1 MCFSYFPHG
10 KCVKSPYSNHVS
22 EILATW
28 KVCSNHRQLQV
39 TMTRSS
45 ATSPEISWWSSGW
58 VFSSTWLAVDGLLM
72 FREKNKRIRVKFQ
85 PCNWHC
91 FDVYTVYV
99 YDDMYTCT
107 IIFWDAA
114 KHGPVNCMWS
124 FYHLKD
130 WLGYSSRPKVS
141 GFVGGSQNCGSKKI
155 CCLAIKIR
163 HFLFGKIWGLWL
175 RRRTHYHLA
184 QLESFTQEES
194 IEPPVRTRSGEVL
207 LHCLNASWHLEQL
220 VGIWHK
226 LLGQLAAKKCWVF
239 EMTFLL
245 EWHPFGR
252 NYTSSG

>member
-1 MCFSYFPHG
+1 
-10 KCVKSPYSNHVS
+10 
-22 EILATW
+22 
-28 KVCSNHRQLQV
+28 
-39 TMTRSS
+39 
-45 ATSPEISWWSSGW
+45 
-58 VFSSTWLAVDGLLM
+58 
-72 FREKNKRIRVKFQ
+72 
-85 PCNWHC
+85 
-91 FDVYTVYV
+91 
-99 YDDMYTCT
+99 MYTCT